1 MLFVNND
8 KAVYHHFKEALD
20 ELPKSV
26 AFNQVAR
33 GSLLIKMLTY
43 IE

>member
-8 KAVYHHFKEALD
+8 KAVYHHFKEALN
-20 ELPKSV
+20 ELPISV
-26 AFNQVAR
+26 AFNHIAR
-33 GSLLIKMLTY
+33 NSLLVKMLTY